1 LICPLRIIHRGHL
14 KHKTGNVCC
23 TTAFVAGPTY
33 GLIPRA
39 PALCLVV
46 SHRQFN
52 PMTATG
58 RNRMIVTPTGTS
70 AAHPIA
76 DLQKILCTVSACAIA
91 IAKVCVADT
100 SHRTAGRPAL
110 GHERGRPQRRR
121 ASVGT
126 NGPTHRNRAGTG
138 RAQRTAPDHAGTR
151 NDCGAPC
158 DRGVNVQSGMGREDG
173 RTAVSD
179 LRPGRSRN
187 YICRKRWT

>member
-1 LICPLRIIHRGHL
+1 LDITDRFGATSFNLTTSAFSLKRTDRFLRRPSL
-14 KHKTGNVCC
+14 D
-23 TTAFVAGPTY
+23 
-33 GLIPRA
+33 
-39 PALCLVV
+39 
-46 SHRQFN
+46 
-52 PMTATG
+52 G

-100 SHRTAGRPAL
+100 SHRTAGRFAV
-110 GHERGRPQRRR
+110 GHERGRAQRRR
-121 ASVGT
+121 ASVDT
-126 NGPTHRNRAGTG
+126 DGPARAKRAGTG

-151 NDCGAPC
+151 EDCGAPG
-158 DRGVNVQSGMGREDG
+158 DRGVNVQSGIDRKDG
-173 RTAVSD
+173 GTAVPD